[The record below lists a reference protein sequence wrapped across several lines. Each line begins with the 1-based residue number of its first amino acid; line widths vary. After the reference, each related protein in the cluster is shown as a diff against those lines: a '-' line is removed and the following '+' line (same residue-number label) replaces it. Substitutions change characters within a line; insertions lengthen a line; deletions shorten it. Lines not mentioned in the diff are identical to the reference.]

1 MYACAWVWVRVCEWD
16 AIWNWVL
23 VFVCKT
29 ASTDDVMLCISNE
42 MFQCAFMNCISP
54 LRLTL
59 AFSVD
64 FIGKSHFDD
73 FFMNAQI
80 VVSQLLLFFR
90 RIPLSRSTLAA
101 WSCAL
106 LLLLYVLLFCSRFSC
121 FRSEFVYHSEEKIC
135 RINRDQSEREKLTQ
149 FNSQNKLYTRKK
161 IVYARRKI
169 MKILRKTQIQ
179 WDSFEWFGQ
188 NGRTC
193 THKCDAKNKWQHW
206 WWFL

>member
-1 MYACAWVWVRVCEWD
+1 MCLKNVQLWRRLWSRTKPHSMLSMLARILIVNCFYFDLKFIFFSDIVSFFSGESQQKMLPGECNTKRIIHPKHLPLVYACAWVWVRVCEWD

-23 VFVCKT
+23 DFVCKT

-80 VVSQLLLFFR
+80 VVS
-90 RIPLSRSTLAA
+90 
-101 WSCAL
+101 
-106 LLLLYVLLFCSRFSC
+106 
-121 FRSEFVYHSEEKIC
+121 
-135 RINRDQSEREKLTQ
+135 
-149 FNSQNKLYTRKK
+149 
-161 IVYARRKI
+161 
-169 MKILRKTQIQ
+169 
-179 WDSFEWFGQ
+179 
-188 NGRTC
+188 
-193 THKCDAKNKWQHW
+193 
-206 WWFL
+206 